1 MVRET
6 DGSIIHEKRKQ
17 DILIRVVPLVVV
29 SAAIAFTACGVS
41 VDGDIGCGDDHNVL
55 LRSTI
60 TNVIIII
67 IIANDLIT
75 ISIQ

>member
-17 DILIRVVPLVVV
+17 DILIRVVPLVAV

-41 VDGDIGCGDDHNVL
+41 VDGDIGCDDHNVL